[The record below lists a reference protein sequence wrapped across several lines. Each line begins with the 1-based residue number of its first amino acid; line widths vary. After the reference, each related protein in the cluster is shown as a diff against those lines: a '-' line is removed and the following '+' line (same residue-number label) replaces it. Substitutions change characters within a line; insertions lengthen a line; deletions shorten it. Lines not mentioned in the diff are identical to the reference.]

1 MLHGY
6 FWQRDLSSKSLV
18 ALWTTETYCIFLQ
31 TFKLYLLIG
40 WYRYSRTLRGQN
52 SWLKVVILNRKL
64 ATRRVF
70 LLATIDF
77 KWTNNKSKHI
87 SVVFLVRV
95 SHWNRGPFC
104 KYQYWPTTLAQCQAK
119 GIFCPWDLMLANQHI
134 VCGLNGSG
142 SIQYWH
148 QKKVCKTMLQWGK
161 LLLGQSWF
169 YVLNVPFTQCCFTT

>member
-1 MLHGY
+1 MNYRDVLHLFGN
-6 FWQRDLSSKSLV
+6 FQTVFVDRLIQVQQDSQRSKLLVESSR
-18 ALWTTETYCIFLQ
+18 
-31 TFKLYLLIG
+31 FK
-40 WYRYSRTLRGQN
+40 
-52 SWLKVVILNRKL
+52 RKL

-95 SHWNRGPFC
+95 SLWNRGPFC

-119 GIFCPWDLMLANQHI
+119 GIDCPWDLMLANQHI

-142 SIQYWH
+142 TIQPWH
-148 QKKVCKTMLQWGK
+148 RKKVCKTMCVSSLNEK
-161 LLLGQSWF
+161 LYKLGWF
-169 YVLNVPFTQCCFTT
+169 SKSKAWLKHCLIQLFLNAYMIPKFVHSIR

>member
-1 MLHGY
+1 MITILQY
-6 FWQRDLSSKSLV
+6 ILSFLIRYNTFFSSISHQDTNKIKSKFCFGSSSAFTV
-18 ALWTTETYCIFLQ
+18 TNKKNQCYMVIFD
-31 TFKLYLLIG
+31 KEI
-40 WYRYSRTLRGQN
+40 W
-52 SWLKVVILNRKL
+52 VILNRKL

-95 SHWNRGPFC
+95 SLWNRGPFC

-119 GIFCPWDLMLANQHI
+119 GIDCPWDLMLANQHI

-142 SIQYWH
+142 TIQPWH
-148 QKKVCKTMLQWGK
+148 RKKVCKTMCVSRWEAGK
-161 LLLGQSWF
+161 NYLGKI
-169 YVLNVPFTQCCFTT
+169 YLKLR

>member
-1 MLHGY
+1 MSHRDILHL
-6 FWQRDLSSKSLV
+6 FRNFQTVFVDRLIQVQQDSQRSKLLVESSHFN
-18 ALWTTETYCIFLQ
+18 C
-31 TFKLYLLIG
+31 
-40 WYRYSRTLRGQN
+40 
-52 SWLKVVILNRKL
+52 KL

-95 SHWNRGPFC
+95 SLWNRGPFC

-119 GIFCPWDLMLANQHI
+119 GIDGPWDLMLANQHI

-142 SIQYWH
+142 TIQPWH
-148 QKKVCKTMLQWGK
+148 RKKVCKTMCVSRWEAGK
-161 LLLGQSWF
+161 NYFGKIYLKLR
-169 YVLNVPFTQCCFTT
+169 

>member
-18 ALWTTETYCIFLQ
+18 ALWTTETYCIFLE

-95 SHWNRGPFC
+95 SLWNRGPFC

-119 GIFCPWDLMLANQHI
+119 GIDCPWDLMLANQHI

-142 SIQYWH
+142 TIPFNLGIGRKCAKQCVLGDEK
-148 QKKVCKTMLQWGK
+148 QGK
-161 LLLGQSWF
+161 IILAK
-169 YVLNVPFTQCCFTT
+169 YI